1 MLFVQPRTH
10 MAPIKTARKLGIVIP
25 SRRSL
30 AARLG
35 YIFFGLRSAF
45 ASICRMRSRVSENCR
60 PTSSSVWSLFMP
72 MPKRMRKIR
81 LHPFLSCTP
90 FDALLAATCE
100 PLQLNKNRLPSLT
113 PGPYVKFLSV
123 LIQLGDRDCANE
135 RIATSIK
142 TLPNLQSGNAGIQV

>member
-1 MLFVQPRTH
+1 
-10 MAPIKTARKLGIVIP
+10 
-25 SRRSL
+25 
-30 AARLG
+30 
-35 YIFFGLRSAF
+35 
-45 ASICRMRSRVSENCR
+45 
-60 PTSSSVWSLFMP
+60 
-72 MPKRMRKIR
+72 MRKVR

-135 RIATSIK
+135 TRQHPITPHSQPQKRPLRGKRPKLI
-142 TLPNLQSGNAGIQV
+142 TGC